1 MVSGRG
7 RFAIGGRTDKGWG
20 VTGAEFE
27 PDEDAEPMSFRR
39 RTAQLLAVASV
50 VLIAGLWAY
59 ALFWPHPT
67 TPPGRLDDPT
77 FSTAA
82 AEVCAAAV
90 GQLATLP
97 PAWSTSGA
105 GERAAVVGR
114 SVVLLTAM
122 IDELSRL
129 APPAGTNDGM
139 MVDEW
144 LTDWRT
150 YIADRQSYADRLGT
164 DPGARF
170 YESIKADAQVSRPI
184 DFFAVANRMDDCST
198 PADLG

>member
-1 MVSGRG
+1 MVVRPT
-7 RFAIGGRTDKGWG
+7 RFAAGGPTGKGG
-20 VTGAEFE
+20 DVTGAEHQ
-27 PDEDAEPMSFRR
+27 PDEHIEPMSFRR
-39 RTAQLLAVASV
+39 RTAQLLAIGSV

-77 FSTAA
+77 FADAA
-82 AEVCAAAV
+82 AGVCAATD
-90 GQLATLP
+90 GQLAELP
-97 PAWSTSGA
+97 PAWSTPSA
-105 GERAAVVGR
+105 PERAAVVGR

-122 IDELSRL
+122 VDELSRL
-129 APPAGTNDGM
+129 APPTGTNDGM

-150 YIADRQSYADRLGT
+150 YIADRQSYADRLAT

-170 YESIKADAQVSRPI
+170 YESIKSNAQVSRPI